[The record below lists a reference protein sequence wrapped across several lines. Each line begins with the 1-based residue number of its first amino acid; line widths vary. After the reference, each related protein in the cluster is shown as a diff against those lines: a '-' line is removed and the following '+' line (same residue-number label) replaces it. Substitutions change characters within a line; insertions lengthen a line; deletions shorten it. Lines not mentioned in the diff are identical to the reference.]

1 MGRNRTPTAVMDA
14 RGSFIANPRY
24 ARPDEPSTEGSR
36 PLGPPPKWLS
46 KEEKAVWKDLA
57 NQMLP
62 GVVFFS
68 DRGAFELFVR
78 LTHKLRTQFATM
90 KGVEMG
96 QFITLCSRFAATPSD
111 RSKVAV
117 EQPKESSLSKF
128 LQRRTDPVQ

>member
-1 MGRNRTPTAVMDA
+1 MGRNRTPTAIMDA

-24 ARPDEPSTEGSR
+24 ARPDEPQGDR
-36 PLGPPPKWLS
+36 PLGGPPKWLS

-57 NQMLP
+57 KQMLP

-68 DRGAFELFVR
+68 DRGAFELLVR

-96 QFITLCSRFAATPSD
+96 QFIALCSRFAATPSD